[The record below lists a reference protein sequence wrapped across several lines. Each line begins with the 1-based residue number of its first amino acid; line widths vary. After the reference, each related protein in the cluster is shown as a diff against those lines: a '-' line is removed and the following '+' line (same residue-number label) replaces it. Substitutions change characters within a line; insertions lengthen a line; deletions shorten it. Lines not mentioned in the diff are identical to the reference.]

1 MSIDP
6 RPYVRV
12 AAMLRLDNTQ
22 ISAHSVV
29 MRRKTGSLV
38 PLEASILEA
47 ALQLRRDGIEE
58 VHGFQLAKVMRD
70 GAGARRLTAYG
81 TLYRALERLEGFGFL
96 DSRWEDAA
104 IAAETGRPPRRFY
117 RLTVSADRALAD
129 AAATRPAA
137 ALSPSR
143 PVT

>member
-1 MSIDP
+1 
-6 RPYVRV
+6 
-12 AAMLRLDNTQ
+12 
-22 ISAHSVV
+22 

-38 PLEASILEA
+38 PLEVSILEA
-47 ALQLRRDGIEE
+47 ALRLRRDGVEE

-70 GAGARRLTAYG
+70 DAGARRLTAYG

-96 DSRWEDAA
+96 DSRWEDAT

-117 RLTVSADRALAD
+117 RLTVSGERALAD
-129 AAATRPAA
+129 AAPVRPAV
-137 ALSPSR
+137 ALAPTR

>member
-1 MSIDP
+1 
-6 RPYVRV
+6 
-12 AAMLRLDNTQ
+12 
-22 ISAHSVV
+22 

-38 PLEASILEA
+38 PLEVSILEA
-47 ALQLRRDGIEE
+47 ALRLRRDRVDE

-70 GAGARRLTAYG
+70 DAGARRLTAYG

-96 DSRWEDAA
+96 DSRWEDAT

-117 RLTVSADRALAD
+117 RLTVSGERALAD
-129 AAATRPAA
+129 ATPARPAA